1 MTRNFWMGCIAA
13 GAVLAAPAAFAS
25 EIKVANVG
33 DMRSAIPAGA
43 TDPGTQVP
51 QVQIYEGLLTWRED
65 GSVAPMLAADMPEIS
80 GDGLTYVFTLR
91 EGLSFHDDTPVTA
104 TSVAKTWNW
113 YLNAENAWVCRAY
126 FDGSGQV
133 KIESVEALSD
143 LQVSFMLAHPAPQL
157 LTQMART
164 DCQEGA
170 IMAESMVDSPERP
183 TVPVGTGPFKVED
196 IRPGQEIVLTRFDKY
211 KSRSEPTDGF
221 AGKKEALVDKIRLVI
236 IPDPAATSGAL
247 LAGNIDLWPRIDL
260 SYAQALAAAPGLT
273 VDSSATPSIYTL
285 AIQTKA
291 GALQNPALRRA
302 VNYAIDRKAMV
313 EALTENMATASSTIV
328 PASSQFYRGT
338 VENGFDYNPEKVAE
352 LLVEADYQGEPIV
365 ITTNKNYPMMFETG
379 VMVQGYLQAA
389 SINAQLDIADF
400 ATQFSRY
407 NTGNYEMAT
416 WNYNPSAD
424 PSLVIDRFTG
434 AKDTQASKLWTN
446 PEARALTDQLLRTPI
461 AEQQP
466 IYDALHEMFIQDA
479 PMIVWGTGEV
489 TSAYK
494 SSLKGYAAWT
504 GRLPRLWGV
513 SLQ

>member
-1 MTRNFWMGCIAA
+1 MGCVAT
-13 GAVLAAPAAFAS
+13 GAILAAPAAFAS

-80 GDGLTYVFTLR
+80 EDGLTYVFTLR

-113 YLNAENAWVCRAY
+113 YLNPENAWVCRTY

-143 LQVSFMLAHPAPQL
+143 LQVAFKLAQPAPQL

-170 IMAESMVDSPERP
+170 IMAEAMVDSPERP

-196 IRPGQEIVLTRFDKY
+196 IRPGQEIVLARFDGY
-211 KSRSEPTDGF
+211 KSRSEPSDGF
-221 AGKKEALVDKIRLVI
+221 AGRKEALVDTIRLVI
-236 IPDPAATSGAL
+236 IPDPAAASGAL

-260 SYAQALAAAPGLT
+260 SYAKALANAPGIT

-285 AIQTKA
+285 AIQTAA

-313 EALTENMATASSTIV
+313 EALTEDMATASSTIV
-328 PASSQFYRGT
+328 PASSQFYNGA
-338 VENGFDYNPEKVAE
+338 VETGFDYDPDKVAE
-352 LLVEADYQGEPIV
+352 LLAEAGYQGETV
-365 ITTNKNYPMMFETG
+365 TITSNKNYPMMFETG

-389 SINAQLDIADF
+389 GINAQLDIVDF

-434 AKDTQASKLWTN
+434 AKETQASKLWTN
-446 PEARALTDQLLRTPI
+446 PEARELADKLLQTPI

-466 IYDALHEMFIQDA
+466 VYDALHEMFIQDA
-479 PMIVWGTGEV
+479 PMIVWATGEV

-494 SSLKGYAAWT
+494 SSLQGYAAWS